1 MLRRSSTIF
10 RSTVNYRNLAPTIV
24 QQYATSATS
33 PATTA
38 PSTQGEGR
46 VALREDLK
54 KYLKPDVLKVIESKT
69 DSILIR
75 KLNFLGRNFVCR
87 LNVANKLILNS
98 LSQDNVFRL
107 LVKELQDPWTYYWQ
121 VIRKNGKDS
130 QKWLESLK
138 EVAHLPPV
146 VDRCFREMTLSGVY
160 PATEHFNVYLMA
172 MSDYADN
179 RTFHQFHD
187 ELIRANQLHKP
198 DAESYLAMALLWA
211 KQGNYFLANQTYQY
225 MKSKGWA
232 TTQELDNLMAQ
243 LKSTYDP
250 EAGAAYSQGRG
261 DKPQFLK
268 EKERLMEENQNKII
282 TSVEA
287 SLQPPLEKL
296 VVVEDQ

>member
-1 MLRRSSTIF
+1 MLRRSSNF
-10 RSTVNYRNLAPTIV
+10 VRSTVNYRSLAPSQLV
-24 QQYATSATS
+24 HQYATSA
-33 PATTA
+33 PQ
-38 PSTQGEGR
+38 TQQEGR
-46 VALREDLK
+46 VSLREDLK

-69 DSILIR
+69 DTVLIK

-121 VIRKNGKDS
+121 HIRKNGKDP

-138 EVAHLPPV
+138 EVTHLPPV
-146 VDRCFREMTLSGVY
+146 IDRCFREMTLSGVY
-160 PATEHFNVYLMA
+160 PSTEHFNVYLMA
-172 MSDYADN
+172 MTEWSDN
-179 RTFHQFHD
+179 RSFHMFHD
-187 ELIRANQLHKP
+187 ELNRANQQYRP

-225 MKSKGWA
+225 MKNKGWA
-232 TTQELDNLMAQ
+232 TTQELDSLMAQ

-250 EAGAAYSQGRG
+250 VAAAAYYHGKG
-261 DKPQFLK
+261 DKPQFIK
-268 EKERLMEENQNKII
+268 EKERLYAQNQSKIVK
-282 TSVEA
+282 SAEA